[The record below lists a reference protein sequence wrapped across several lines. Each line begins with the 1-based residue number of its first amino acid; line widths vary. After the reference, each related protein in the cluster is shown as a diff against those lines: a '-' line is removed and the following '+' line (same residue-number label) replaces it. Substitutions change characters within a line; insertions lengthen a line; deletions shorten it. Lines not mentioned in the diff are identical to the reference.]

1 MYIYVLHTGYRG
13 TYEPTC
19 NPFACKKFAC
29 CAPPR
34 HFYYY
39 YKVHVPTLA
48 CRPHAAPLSRGG
60 WFIRTISFI
69 EKPSLPS
76 QFFPLFL
83 LPFLPYFTLKTRYDI
98 GKRGLPPARRKN
110 KRHEAIK
117 LLVSRA
123 SVYFPPI
130 ATVPPSSLPT
140 FGFLPGSNRV
150 CSRDG
155 I

>member
-48 CRPHAAPLSRGG
+48 CRPHAAPLVPTRMVYKDYKFYWKARRAS
-60 WFIRTISFI
+60 SF
-69 EKPSLPS
+69 

-83 LPFLPYFTLKTRYDI
+83 SPLLPYFTLKARYDI
-98 GKRGLPPARRKN
+98 GERDLPSEGRIRHDAISYSFLEQARIFSTDTDN
-110 KRHEAIK
+110 
-117 LLVSRA
+117 
-123 SVYFPPI
+123 
-130 ATVPPSSLPT
+130 T
-140 FGFLPGSNRV
+140 FTFIPGFLLYERAVLLGSE
-150 CSRDG
+150 
-155 I
+155 